1 MQTILSRSIETQDRV
16 EDDEEAYL
24 QKMCR
29 LQCELQEG
37 VERVR

>member
-24 QKMCR
+24 AKMYR
-29 LQCELQEG
+29 LQRDMEEG